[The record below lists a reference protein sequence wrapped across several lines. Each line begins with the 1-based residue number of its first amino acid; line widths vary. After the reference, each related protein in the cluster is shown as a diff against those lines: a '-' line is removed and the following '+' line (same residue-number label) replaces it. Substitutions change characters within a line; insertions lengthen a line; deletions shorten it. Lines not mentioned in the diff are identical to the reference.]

1 MIDSV
6 ERHKRR
12 QNGGSRNLIMA
23 TFLVTGANR
32 GIGLEYCRQLK
43 ARDEDVVAVCRQGS
57 DELASLGVR
66 VEAGLELS
74 DSQAIND
81 LVKRLD
87 GLPLDVVILNAGIQQ
102 SMGLMELNPMGI
114 RHQFEVNALAPLLL
128 ARALVDQ
135 MPHGAKLVLMSSRM
149 GSIDDNTSGGDYGY
163 RMSKVALN
171 MAGKSLTI
179 DLEPRGIAVAMLH
192 PGLVRTRM
200 NQFLSG
206 ISPEQ
211 AVKGLLSRIDGMTMS
226 NSGSFW
232 HSNGELLPW

>member
-1 MIDSV
+1 MT
-6 ERHKRR
+6 
-12 QNGGSRNLIMA
+12 

-43 ARDEDVVAVCRQGS
+43 ARDENVVGVCRQEG

-74 DSQAIND
+74 DSQAIID
-81 LVKRLD
+81 LIERLD
-87 GLPLDVVILNAGIQQ
+87 GLQLHGVILNAGIQE
-102 SMGLMELNPMGI
+102 SMGLMELDPKGI
-114 RHQFEVNALAPLLL
+114 LLQFEVNALAPLLL
-128 ARALVDQ
+128 VRALVGQ
-135 MPHGAKLVLMSSRM
+135 MPRGAKLVLMSSRM

-171 MAGKSLTI
+171 MVGKSLAI
-179 DLEPRGIAVAMLH
+179 DLKPRGIAVAMLH

-200 NQFLSG
+200 NQFLTG
-206 ISPEQ
+206 IAPEQ
-211 AVKGLLSRIDGMTMS
+211 AVKGLLSRIDGMTMA

-232 HSNGELLPW
+232 HANGELLPW